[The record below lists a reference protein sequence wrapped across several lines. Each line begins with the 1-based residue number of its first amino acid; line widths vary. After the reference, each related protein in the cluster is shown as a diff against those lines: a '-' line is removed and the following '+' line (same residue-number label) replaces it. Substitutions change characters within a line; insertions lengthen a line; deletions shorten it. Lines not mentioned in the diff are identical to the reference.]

1 MVKITIN
8 RALDGSLKCETKIR
22 KADALEASH
31 QLMAAVLEIR
41 RALLNITPRE
51 IADDI
56 LALFVTAMAEGD
68 RKNPSHDEEAEDDAG
83 E

>member
-1 MVKITIN
+1 MVKIVID

-68 RKNPSHDEEAEDDAG
+68 QKNPSHDEDSLS
-83 E
+83 

>member
-1 MVKITIN
+1 MVKITID

-41 RALLNITPRE
+41 SALLNITPRE

-68 RKNPSHDEEAEDDAG
+68 RKNPSHDEEAEYDA
-83 E
+83 EK

>member
-41 RALLNITPRE
+41 RSLLNITPRE

-68 RKNPSHDEEAEDDAG
+68 QSNPSHDEEAE

>member
-41 RALLNITPRE
+41 TALLNITPRE

-68 RKNPSHDEEAEDDAG
+68 RKKTSHDEEAEDDA
-83 E
+83 EE

>member
-22 KADALEASH
+22 KADQIEASH

-41 RALLNITPRE
+41 TALLNITPRE
-51 IADDI
+51 IADDM

-68 RKNPSHDEEAEDDAG
+68 RKNPSHDEEAE

>member
-1 MVKITIN
+1 MVKITID
-8 RALDGSLKCETKIR
+8 RALDGSLKCKTKIR

-41 RALLNITPRE
+41 IALLNITPRE
-51 IADDI
+51 IVDDM

-68 RKNPSHDEEAEDDAG
+68 QSNPSHDEEAKEDA
-83 E
+83 EE

>member
-1 MVKITIN
+1 MLKIKID

-22 KADALEASH
+22 KVDKVEASH

-51 IADDI
+51 IADDM

-68 RKNPSHDEEAEDDAG
+68 QSNPSHDDEEDEK
-83 E
+83 

>member
-1 MVKITIN
+1 MVKIMIK
-8 RALDGSLKCETKIR
+8 RALDGSLECKTKIR
-22 KADALEASH
+22 KVDAVEASH

-41 RALLNITPRE
+41 TALLNITPRE
-51 IADDI
+51 IADDM

-68 RKNPSHDEEAEDDAG
+68 RKNPSHDEEKE

>member
-41 RALLNITPRE
+41 SALLNITPRE
-51 IADDI
+51 IADDM

-68 RKNPSHDEEAEDDAG
+68 KSNPSHDEEAE

>member
-1 MVKITIN
+1 MVKITIKK
-8 RALDGSLKCETKIR
+8 ALDGSLECETKIR

-41 RALLNITPRE
+41 SALLNITPRE

-56 LALFVTAMAEGD
+56 LTLFVTAMAEGD
-68 RKNPSHDEEAEDDAG
+68 QSNPSHDEEAKEDA
-83 E
+83 EE

>member
-1 MVKITIN
+1 MVKITID

-22 KADALEASH
+22 KADAVEASH

-41 RALLNITPRE
+41 SALLNITPRE

-68 RKNPSHDEEAEDDAG
+68 QSNPSHDEDSLS
-83 E
+83 

>member
-22 KADALEASH
+22 KVDAVEASH

-41 RALLNITPRE
+41 TALLNITPRE
-51 IADDI
+51 IADDM

-68 RKNPSHDEEAEDDAG
+68 QKNPSHDEEDEK
-83 E
+83 

>member
-1 MVKITIN
+1 MVKIVID

-51 IADDI
+51 IADDM
-56 LALFVTAMAEGD
+56 LSLLVTAMAEGD
-68 RKNPSHDEEAEDDAG
+68 QKNPSHDEEAE

>member
-1 MVKITIN
+1 MVKIVID

-51 IADDI
+51 IADDM
-56 LALFVTAMAEGD
+56 LSLFVTAMAEGD
-68 RKNPSHDEEAEDDAG
+68 QKNPSHDDEAKD
-83 E
+83 

>member
-1 MVKITIN
+1 MVKITID

-51 IADDI
+51 IADDM

-68 RKNPSHDEEAEDDAG
+68 RKNPSHDEEAEDDA
-83 E
+83 EE

>member
-41 RALLNITPRE
+41 SALLNITPRE
-51 IADDI
+51 IADDM
-56 LALFVTAMAEGD
+56 LSLFVTAMAEGD
-68 RKNPSHDEEAEDDAG
+68 QKNPSHDEEAEN
-83 E
+83 

>member
-1 MVKITIN
+1 MLKITIK
-8 RALDGSLKCETKIR
+8 RALDGSFKCETKIR
-22 KADALEASH
+22 KFDEVEALH

-51 IADDI
+51 IADDM

-68 RKNPSHDEEAEDDAG
+68 QSNPSHDEEDEK
-83 E
+83 

>member
-1 MVKITIN
+1 MVKITID

-31 QLMAAVLEIR
+31 QLMAAMLEIR
-41 RALLNITPRE
+41 SALLNITPR
-51 IADDI
+51 DI
-56 LALFVTAMAEGD
+56 SNDMLALFVTAMAEGD
-68 RKNPSHDEEAEDDAG
+68 RENPSHDEEAE